1 MLNSFNTEL
10 QLKNSQF
17 EIKNKLKN
25 LLNKLRGFKWIV
37 GLVFK

>member
-10 QLKNSQF
+10 QIKNSQF
-17 EIKNKLKN
+17 EIKNKMKN